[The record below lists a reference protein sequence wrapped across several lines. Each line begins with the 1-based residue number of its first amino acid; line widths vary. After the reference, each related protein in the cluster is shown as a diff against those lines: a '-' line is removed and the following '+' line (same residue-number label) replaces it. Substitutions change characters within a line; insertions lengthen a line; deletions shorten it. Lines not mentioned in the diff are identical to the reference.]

1 MPKQLQLEDNSLE
14 TLPGVGKVTKT
25 KLQNIGINRITDLL
39 LHLPNYLIDKT
50 NISKITDIKNG
61 DKCLFIGIINNIF
74 YTRGFHKN
82 LILSVSVQSI
92 DIQIR
97 FIHKI
102 IVYKHLKIGDKVR
115 IFGVIYINSSKKI
128 MIHPEIE
135 VIQNE
140 HNLEMIVPYYNTR
153 RQISQSKIRKLIRFV
168 LDYLRKKN
176 SQDIF
181 DKNILE
187 SFNIPNHLDALENC
201 HFPSAKSF
209 DDAVNE
215 FEKSRRRF
223 VLEEIISKNIRLDE
237 MKQNMQRKQSHK
249 FSYDKHDIDEFINS
263 LPFELTDSQAQAV
276 NLICSNL
283 AEEYASSRL
292 IQGDVGCG
300 KTIVSTIIAYAT
312 YLSGLQAAFL
322 APTEL
327 LVDQHYNYIKDS
339 FSDKDIQVAYLKGS
353 MSTKAKHSVLKS
365 LKNGSIDIVIGTHS
379 LINSSISFKKLGL
392 CVIDEQHK
400 FGINQRSS
408 FIQKRDSSN
417 MSPHIIYMS
426 ATPIPR
432 SLALVLY
439 QGLDYTTINDV
450 PKGRK
455 HIITERIDL
464 DNRSIMYSKI
474 KNRLSEGEKVF
485 WVCPAI
491 NTGESSELESVYSV
505 QDELLNIFKGRNI
518 AVLHGQLDD
527 NIEADTIKKFR
538 DDKIDILICTTVIE
552 VGVNI
557 PNATCIVI
565 EDSNRFGLSQLHQ
578 LRGRVGRSTRQG
590 FCFLAYKSHL
600 SENAEMRLNSLA
612 SHSSGFKIAEED
624 LLIRGSGDYFGNRQS
639 GHINNFKLATLQD
652 FLTNV
657 DIIKNLQV
665 KISNLPDITRS
676 QLLKRWRNE
685 EEDSFKL

>member
-249 FSYDKHDIDEFINS
+249 FSYDKNDIDEFINS

-505 QDELLNIFKGRNI
+505 QEELLNIFKGRNI

>member
-115 IFGVIYINSSKKI
+115 IYGVIYINSSKKI

-249 FSYDKHDIDEFINS
+249 FSYDKNDIDEFINS

>member
-1 MPKQLQLEDNSLE
+1 
-14 TLPGVGKVTKT
+14 
-25 KLQNIGINRITDLL
+25 
-39 LHLPNYLIDKT
+39 
-50 NISKITDIKNG
+50 
-61 DKCLFIGIINNIF
+61 
-74 YTRGFHKN
+74 
-82 LILSVSVQSI
+82 
-92 DIQIR
+92 
-97 FIHKI
+97 
-102 IVYKHLKIGDKVR
+102 
-115 IFGVIYINSSKKI
+115 
-128 MIHPEIE
+128 
-135 VIQNE
+135 
-140 HNLEMIVPYYNTR
+140 
-153 RQISQSKIRKLIRFV
+153 
-168 LDYLRKKN
+168 
-176 SQDIF
+176 
-181 DKNILE
+181 
-187 SFNIPNHLDALENC
+187 
-201 HFPSAKSF
+201 
-209 DDAVNE
+209 
-215 FEKSRRRF
+215 
-223 VLEEIISKNIRLDE
+223 
-237 MKQNMQRKQSHK
+237 
-249 FSYDKHDIDEFINS
+249 
-263 LPFELTDSQAQAV
+263 
-276 NLICSNL
+276 
-283 AEEYASSRL
+283 
-292 IQGDVGCG
+292 
-300 KTIVSTIIAYAT
+300 
-312 YLSGLQAAFL
+312 
-322 APTEL
+322 
-327 LVDQHYNYIKDS
+327 
-339 FSDKDIQVAYLKGS
+339 
-353 MSTKAKHSVLKS
+353 
-365 LKNGSIDIVIGTHS
+365 
-379 LINSSISFKKLGL
+379 
-392 CVIDEQHK
+392 
-400 FGINQRSS
+400 
-408 FIQKRDSSN
+408 
-417 MSPHIIYMS
+417 
-426 ATPIPR
+426 
-432 SLALVLY
+432 
-439 QGLDYTTINDV
+439 
-450 PKGRK
+450 
-455 HIITERIDL
+455 
-464 DNRSIMYSKI
+464 MYSKI

>member
-14 TLPGVGKVTKT
+14 TVPGVGKVTKT

-249 FSYDKHDIDEFINS
+249 FSYDKNDIDEFINS

-439 QGLDYTTINDV
+439 RGLDYTTINDV

>member
-115 IFGVIYINSSKKI
+115 IFGAVYINSSKKI

-140 HNLEMIVPYYNTR
+140 HNLELIVPYYNTR

-249 FSYDKHDIDEFINS
+249 FSYDKNDIDEFINS

-527 NIEADTIKKFR
+527 DIEADTIKKFR